1 MIILKIKDI
10 MTDQVAF
17 VGPETTIVETARL
30 MQKHNVGSVPVCEG
44 PNLVGIVTDRD
55 IVVRNVAHGKDAGA
69 SPVREIMTSTVQSIS
84 PEMELNQ
91 VTEMMSKQ
99 QIRRLPVVENNRL
112 VGMVS
117 LGDLATQAK
126 YDVEIAKTLG
136 EISKPSQ
143 PEKL

>member
-1 MIILKIKDI
+1 